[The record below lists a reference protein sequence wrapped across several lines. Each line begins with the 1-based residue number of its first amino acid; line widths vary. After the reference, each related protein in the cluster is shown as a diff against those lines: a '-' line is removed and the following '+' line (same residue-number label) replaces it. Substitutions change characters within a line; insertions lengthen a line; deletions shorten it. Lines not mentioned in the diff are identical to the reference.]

1 MSDFNINI
9 YNEVSNDYKK
19 YNKDKNLTI
28 SNMLIYIKNNNMRIL
43 YINHLDL
50 YINTLNIQKKT
61 MQNIKNNIHNYDVNT
76 NLIHSYINKLIE

>member
-28 SNMLIYIKNNNMRIL
+28 SNMLRYIKNNNMRIL

-50 YINTLNIQKKT
+50 YINNINIQKET
-61 MQNIKNNIHNYDVNT
+61 IEDIKNNIDNYDLESNI
-76 NLIHSYINKLIE
+76 LKIYINQMLE